1 MELNKRRDIV
11 FDCKACGNHYVAD
24 MTHKLATYI
33 VNNPP
38 DPKGGIIQVGRLFE
52 MIELGFVPSIPA
64 SYPMAAR
71 SLFGT
76 I

>member
-11 FDCKACGNHYVAD
+11 FDCKACGNNYVAD

-38 DPKGGIIQVGRLFE
+38 DPKGGIIQV
-52 MIELGFVPSIPA
+52 
-64 SYPMAAR
+64 
-71 SLFGT
+71 
-76 I
+76 